1 MARPRKTLK
10 FAGVLNPLSVA
21 DLKLLKNEVTAEI
34 RVKENE
40 IKKAIDEENAL
51 KVRDKIRIGSTVTF
65 NEKAAGGKSIKA
77 KVIGIFADKV
87 QVEVGGRKRSVSL
100 IRITSVD

>member
-1 MARPRKTLK
+1 MARPRKNLK
-10 FAGVLNPLSVA
+10 FSDVLNPLNVA

-40 IKKAIDEENAL
+40 IKKAQDEENAL
-51 KVRDKIRIGSTVTF
+51 KVRDKIRIGSKITF
-65 NEKAAGGKSIKA
+65 NEKASGGKSIKA
-77 KVIGIFADKV
+77 QVIGIFADKV

-100 IRITSVD
+100 VRVTNID